1 MTQRPKILPLPSGF
15 KQVPS
20 NPLFAVSKAGGVLN
34 AQTLSPFIITRDG
47 TDGLPY
53 IRINKYDREFGR
65 IEQETYYV
73 KDLIKNAFGGT
84 GIVVWRDIPDY
95 EAYQISQNDGTV
107 RNKKTNEIVPIEL
120 GREDTVLL
128 FKSGR
133 DKEPQRL
140 SVWDL
145 LKSAFPED
153 YTSPEPKE
161 QIKDQSK
168 MIKINNVPMAREALL
183 QLKNSRTC
191 DTYQFPGP
199 LRDQTIWDLI
209 DNLLTA
215 LDAP

>member
-15 KQVPS
+15 KQVPT
-20 NPLFAVSKAGGVLN
+20 NFLFAVSKAGGVLN

-73 KDLIKNAFGGT
+73 KDLIKDAFGGT
-84 GIVVWRDIPDY
+84 GDVIWRDIPGY
-95 EAYQISQNDGTV
+95 EAYKISQNDGTV
-107 RNKKTNEIVPIEL
+107 VDKKTDEIVPIEKGEL
-120 GREDTVLL
+120 DSVLL

-133 DKEPQRL
+133 ELRH

-209 DNLLTA
+209 DHLLTA